1 MVWNARNG
9 KPIRVFKNCFES
21 DITCMALDKSHRK
34 LILGSSR
41 GEIKVFDVLSGVW
54 IRPYLE
60 SHAEENGEISF
71 IAYANED
78 QNIITAAWDKTI
90 KIHRDD
96 RNDQLEPKKLVM
108 RGLRKAHSKDISC
121 GDYSHNLGLI
131 ATGGRDNKVRIWE
144 YEKMKFIDEITCN
157 SNEVAIVKFLIHSNY
172 CSQQIIQV
180 GFTFGILTEEILVSQ
195 KHIALSVGETI
206 IAWILIVL
214 LQL

>member
-157 SNEVAIVKFLIHSNY
+157 SNEVAIVKFLNP
-172 CSQQIIQV
+172 
-180 GFTFGILTEEILVSQ
+180 F
-195 KHIALSVGETI
+195 
-206 IAWILIVL
+206 
-214 LQL
+214 